1 MTNNVVFITGASS
14 GIGLATVKYFVE
26 KGWQV
31 AATMRNPA
39 AADELRQLKG
49 VNIYQLDVTDP
60 AAIGLVVDRVFKDF
74 GQVDVIINNAGYGA
88 VGPFEGAGEEAL
100 FRQLNTNFLGTTR
113 VISAF
118 LPHFKKQK
126 AGTIINLSSIA
137 GRLALPLYSVY
148 HASKFAIE
156 GFSESLWYELRP
168 FNIKVRLIE
177 PGPIR
182 TEFNGR
188 SRVDLVASGA
198 EYEGFVRK
206 VDTFYNDLFK
216 RAESADVVVK
226 TIYKAAVQGG
236 FRIRYPAGYRAKA
249 LLLFHK
255 ILPGIM
261 FRWIVRFMLKI

>member
-1 MTNNVVFITGASS
+1 MTKKVVFITGTSS

-49 VNIYQLDVTDP
+49 VKIYQLDVTDTE
-60 AAIGLVVDRVFKDF
+60 AVGLVVDRVCQDF
-74 GQVDVIINNAGYGA
+74 GQVDVIVNNAGYGA
-88 VGPFEGAGEEAL
+88 IGPFEGAGEEAL
-100 FRQLNTNFLGTTR
+100 FRQLNTNFLGMTR
-113 VISAF
+113 IVSAF
-118 LPHFKKQK
+118 LPHFKNQR

-148 HASKFAIE
+148 HASKFAVE

-188 SRVDLVASGA
+188 SRVDLVSGS
-198 EYEGFVRK
+198 EYEGFVGK
-206 VDTFYNDLFK
+206 VDAFYDDLFK

-226 TIYKAAVQGG
+226 TIYKAAVQDG
-236 FRIRYPAGYRAKA
+236 FRIRYPAGYRAKT

-255 ILPGIM
+255 LIPGKM
-261 FRWIVRFMLKI
+261 FRWVVRSMLKI